1 MAESPVPTTLR
12 MPGAILVVSCYELGH
27 QPLGLAW
34 PMAFLERA
42 GYAPRA
48 VDLAL
53 EPLDDP
59 VVRGA
64 RLAAIMAPMHTALR
78 LGVPAARRIRRLN
91 PDCRVVFCGLY
102 ALLSAGFL
110 LEEVADSVMGGEF
123 EGELVAL
130 AQRLEAGE
138 EPQRRGA
145 ALERL
150 AFPLP
155 SRASLPPL
163 TRYVRLARDDRLVPA
178 AYVDASRGCLHT
190 CLHCPIPPVYGGRF
204 FAVPRTVVL
213 EDIRQLVAAG
223 AGHIT
228 FGDPDFLNG
237 PGHALKLVRELHAE
251 FPGVSY
257 DFTTKIEHV
266 LRHQGLFPE
275 FGATGCAF
283 VVSAVETLSDVV
295 LAHLEK
301 GHTRADVAAA
311 IDILRRAGIAPR
323 PTFVPF
329 TPWSTLDDYIEL
341 LDFLEAQDLVDHVD
355 PVQLTIRL
363 LVPPGSLLLT
373 RPALRVAFG
382 ELDAPGLSH
391 RWTHPDPRMDELQRE
406 ARALVLDA
414 TRAEE
419 RAAVTFDR
427 LRELAG
433 RRAGRPATT
442 LPLRR
447 PHPERPVA
455 PRLTEPWFC

>member
-1 MAESPVPTTLR
+1 VSGDTLR
-12 MPGAILVVSCYELGH
+12 APGAILVVSCYELGH

-48 VDLAL
+48 LDLAL
-53 EPLDDP
+53 EPLDDT

-64 RLAAIMAPMHTALR
+64 RLAAIMVPMHTALR

-102 ALLSAGFL
+102 ALLCAGFL
-110 LEEVADSVMGGEF
+110 LEDVADSVMGGEF

-138 EPQRRGA
+138 EPRRRGPV
-145 ALERL
+145 LERM

-163 TRYVRLARDDRLVPA
+163 ARYVRLARDDRLV
-178 AYVDASRGCLHT
+178 
-190 CLHCPIPPVYGGRF
+190 PPVYGGRF

-275 FGATGCAF
+275 FAATGCAF

-406 ARALVLDA
+406 ASALVLDA

-419 RAAVTFDR
+419 APAVTFDR

-433 RRAGRPATT
+433 RRAGRPPRAA
-442 LPLRR
+442 PLRR
-447 PHPERPVA
+447 PHRERPVA

>member
-1 MAESPVPTTLR
+1 MSGDTLR
-12 MPGAILVVSCYELGH
+12 APGAILVVSCYELGH

-48 VDLAL
+48 LDLAL
-53 EPLDDP
+53 EPLDDT

-64 RLAAIMAPMHTALR
+64 RLAAIMVPMHTALR

-102 ALLSAGFL
+102 ALLCAGFL
-110 LEEVADSVMGGEF
+110 LEDVADSVMGGEF

-145 ALERL
+145 VLERM

-163 TRYVRLARDDRLVPA
+163 ARYVRLARDDRLVPA
-178 AYVDASRGCLHT
+178 GYVEASRGCRHT

-257 DFTTKIEHV
+257 DFTAKIEHV
-266 LRHQGLFPE
+266 LRHRGLFPE

-406 ARALVLDA
+406 ASALVLAA

-419 RAAVTFDR
+419 PPAVTFDR
-427 LRELAG
+427 LRELAA
-433 RRAGRPATT
+433 RRAGRPATAA
-442 LPLRR
+442 PLRR

>member
-1 MAESPVPTTLR
+1 MSGDTLR
-12 MPGAILVVSCYELGH
+12 APGAILVVSCYELGH

-48 VDLAL
+48 LDLAL
-53 EPLDDP
+53 EPLDDT

-64 RLAAIMAPMHTALR
+64 RLAAIMVPMHTALR

-110 LEEVADSVMGGEF
+110 LEDVADSVMGGEF

-145 ALERL
+145 VLERM

-163 TRYVRLARDDRLVPA
+163 ARYVRLARDDRLVPA
-178 AYVDASRGCLHT
+178 GYVEASRGCRHT

-266 LRHQGLFPE
+266 LRHRGLFPE

-406 ARALVLDA
+406 AGALVLAA

-419 RAAVTFDR
+419 PPAVTFDR

-433 RRAGRPATT
+433 RRAGRPATAA
-442 LPLRR
+442 PLRR